1 MDAINFAMNRMD
13 EPQQFPQG
21 FLIKASKNQYDA
33 SKMFIG
39 GISRNI
45 SKQALLEY
53 LTQFGEILDFIIK
66 TYPDTGLSRGFG
78 FVLFKDSASVEKVLQ
93 VEEHKVDGKMID
105 LKRAKAM
112 EVKFPPRKVFVGGLN
127 PRMSEEKIR
136 EYFGAFGMIEN
147 IELPVCP
154 RMNERRA
161 FCFITYTD
169 EKPVRKLLETRYHLI
184 GSGRCEIKIALPKA
198 YVKSQ
203 HRGGREFPFA
213 RVGNR
218 WGGIGSQANPNPYMA
233 NPNPYMA
240 NLNPY
245 VANPNPFGANPNLCR
260 ANPSAFGANPNLC
273 GANPDLC
280 GANPSTFGVNPNAFG
295 ANPNVCGAVGGDGS
309 PSPVFVPVPFS
320 ACNEGFN
327 FSNQVY
333 GNFHNAYYN
342 DRPVF
347 NTYGGEYFLSYNYG
361 TNAFGTAFTNY
372 NVQMNEAS
380 PFNGGY
386 QGHYQPF

>member
-218 WGGIGSQANPNPYMA
+218 WGGI
-233 NPNPYMA
+233 
-240 NLNPY
+240 
-245 VANPNPFGANPNLCR
+245 
-260 ANPSAFGANPNLC
+260 
-273 GANPDLC
+273 
-280 GANPSTFGVNPNAFG
+280 
-295 ANPNVCGAVGGDGS
+295 
-309 PSPVFVPVPFS
+309 